1 MDKDDKGFITS
12 GEFGH
17 FMRLASR
24 KSGKTWK
31 EKYAAAQQ
39 ERGRT
44 SRREAAVHAGRDI
57 IERLGNLPRADK
69 RTMEAVSIIL
79 NSNLTIFAI
88 PEQRT
93 WYKLFKHIDDNDTG
107 RIDYREFKEFV
118 REELGV
124 DYVKLPEDTFN
135 SVWKTLDDD
144 GSGHITVAEV
154 RVPSNQ

>member
-1 MDKDDKGFITS
+1 M
-12 GEFGH
+12 
-17 FMRLASR
+17 
-24 KSGKTWK
+24 
-31 EKYAAAQQ
+31 
-39 ERGRT
+39 
-44 SRREAAVHAGRDI
+44 
-57 IERLGNLPRADK
+57 GNLPRADK

-144 GSGHITVAEV
+144 GSGYITVAEV
-154 RVPSNQ
+154 RGPSNQ